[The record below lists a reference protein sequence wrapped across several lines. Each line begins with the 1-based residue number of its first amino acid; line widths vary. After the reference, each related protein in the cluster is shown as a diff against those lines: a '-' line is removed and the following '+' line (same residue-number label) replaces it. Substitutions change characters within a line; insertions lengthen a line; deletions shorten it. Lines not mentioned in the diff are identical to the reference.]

1 MPFPKFTPK
10 LEERREGLEAQP
22 NTNPTP
28 PDATPWP
35 LLHDRVE
42 AILARLEAMGAPYI
56 ALRVDGATKMVAPL
70 RVWDPPGEAFHDR
83 LRLVARLYPASQ
95 SVEVCAQ
102 KTAYDEHPQRIG
114 VALREGEG
122 WGWRWADEG
131 GGAPASEARPAGD
144 ASTPT
149 PVHEE
154 GETSEDGGEYVEI
167 VI

>member
-1 MPFPKFTPK
+1 MPFPKFTPTLK
-10 LEERREGLEAQP
+10 GKAKGPEAQP
-22 NTNPTP
+22 NANPIP
-28 PDATPWP
+28 PNATPWP

-102 KTAYDEHPQRIG
+102 KTAFDERPTLIG
-114 VALREGEG
+114 MATHTGEG
-122 WGWRWADEG
+122 WAWHWAGEG
-131 GGAPASEARPAGD
+131 GGAPGEEGADG
-144 ASTPT
+144 PT
-149 PVHEE
+149 PLGSPPGLRRGYRKADRGHR
-154 GETSEDGGEYVEI
+154 
-167 VI
+167 